1 MLSRIE
7 ETRSREIIQINI
19 VLFCMRKVN
28 SIAKKLFLLIILL

>member
-7 ETRSREIIQINI
+7 ETRSREIIQIDI
-19 VLFCMRKVN
+19 VLFYMRKVN